1 MAGSVIPSNGPVPLA
16 PTAVYNVVMNAVS
29 SGDIETV
36 RQCIVQEPELIN
48 TFGKPERLQNFEQ
61 NKFVYINV
69 YVHLFLLGN
78 VGNIQGGGR
87 KFQSGSLTVISQ
99 I

>member
-16 PTAVYNVVMNAVS
+16 PTVAYNVVMNAVS

-36 RQCIVQEPELIN
+36 RQCIVQEPELVN

-61 NKFVYINV
+61 NKIVYKCMSI
-69 YVHLFLLGN
+69 YFY
-78 VGNIQGGGR
+78 
-87 KFQSGSLTVISQ
+87 
-99 I
+99 

>member
-1 MAGSVIPSNGPVPLA
+1 MAGSVIPSNGPMPLA

-61 NKFVYINV
+61 NKIVYKCIRP
-69 YVHLFLLGN
+69 F
-78 VGNIQGGGR
+78 IFIR
-87 KFQSGSLTVISQ
+87 
-99 I
+99 